1 MCPHTLTGNEAPRMS
16 GRIPLPQ
23 TGGEA
28 TPRSASPS
36 PASSYTPPRRS
47 LAGLMHPVAGTFASC
62 LTQSLLI
69 QQQQQK
75 EEAAAPAAPCRFQ
88 PATAPSTHAP
98 LGDPLQFNSLAAQYR
113 EDSLEVLPQILPP
126 QPCLQ
131 GSCGRRQE
139 ALSNGCGAVPHCR
152 FPSRSSSTGGE
163 ATHASLGGPKPTSL
177 RNMSEILLPEPQ
189 FSTTLYTV
197 ISFGRVLPSRSSATD
212 EMSVRLV
219 KHYY

>member
-1 MCPHTLTGNEAPRMS
+1 LPLPVHTFLHAREDLLRSPPLPWPSRSPASTEPNPAPEPLLPQPHEAPMCPHTPTGNEAPRMS
-16 GRIPLPQ
+16 GRVPLLQ

-36 PASSYTPPRRS
+36 PASSYTPRRRS
-47 LAGLMHPVAGTFASC
+47 LARLMQTVAGTFASC

-88 PATAPSTHAP
+88 PTTAPSAHAP

-113 EDSLEVLPQILPP
+113 EDSLEALPQILRP

-131 GSCGRRQE
+131 GSCGRRRE
-139 ALSNGCGAVPHCR
+139 ARSSGCGAIPHCR
-152 FPSRSSSTGGE
+152 FPSRSSSTG
-163 ATHASLGGPKPTSL
+163 ASLNSK
-177 RNMSEILLPEPQ
+177 RMSKQ
-189 FSTTLYTV
+189 YF
-197 ISFGRVLPSRSSATD
+197 
-212 EMSVRLV
+212 
-219 KHYY
+219 